1 MQGPHSE
8 LSLLIGKPMSL
19 KKQGHLHCQEEKVS
33 GIPAYWGCWE
43 EQTSERG
50 RSGRPKSVL
59 FCSDAITPTQE
70 SQPFPWLQVSPMSR
84 WPPYSVPWS
93 TLQNYETKF
102 LLDIFIW
109 LSHRNITLDM
119 FEDILTIPLKLLLPL
134 HFLYKWMTF
143 QSTQSSQ
150 KKSFIHSFIDLKKYL
165 FNSILDNVCLLS
177 I

>member
-1 MQGPHSE
+1 MQGQHSE

-59 FCSDAITPTQE
+59 FCSDAITPHRNH
-70 SQPFPWLQVSPMSR
+70 SHSHSCRYHLWASDLHI
-84 WPPYSVPWS
+84 SVPWS

-109 LSHRNITLDM
+109 ISHRNITLYV
-119 FEDILTIPLKLLLPL
+119 FKDILTIPLKLLLLL
-134 HFLYKWMTF
+134 HFIYKWMTL

-150 KKSFIHSFIDLKKYL
+150 KKYFIHSFIDLKKYL